1 MGTESKL
8 DEVRG
13 KVEVDFANIYD
24 ANKFKQE
31 MEDRFEGDISTRV
44 SSNFKIQESFKKIY
58 ESSQDEEQILAA
70 SKVRQEE
77 LKEKLQQLME
87 EYSDVVEY
95 KFDYYSS
102 DNPYDCDEKDFALD
116 FVDTPEAQKIKRDR
130 WQRQQAEKEQQ
141 FKENNWTS
149 AEEVESAAKE
159 IVLKNDFEISDPTGK
174 HPDRKMHFHNCGI
187 AAVKDYRGKPHW
199 EIRFEQELE
208 WPDNKEFYKIIKRP
222 RQDAEIYYTYTDNLK
237 SGPKERKV
245 TVYGSIPFGKNE
257 IGELKYE

>member
-1 MGTESKL
+1 M
-8 DEVRG
+8 
-13 KVEVDFANIYD
+13 N
-24 ANKFKQE
+24 QE
-31 MEDRFEGDISTRV
+31 T
-44 SSNFKIQESFKKIY
+44 FKKIY

-70 SKVRQEE
+70 SKARQEE
-77 LKEKLQQLME
+77 LKAKLQQLME
-87 EYSDVVEY
+87 EYSDVVDY

-130 WQRQQAEKEQQ
+130 WQRQYAEKEQQ

-159 IVLKNDFEISDPTGK
+159 IILKNDFEISDPTGK

-187 AAVKDYRGKPHW
+187 AAMKDFRGRAHW
-199 EIRFEQELE
+199 EIRFEQELQ
-208 WPDNKEFYKIIKRP
+208 WPDNKEFYKIIRRP
-222 RQDAEIYYTYTDNLK
+222 EKDAEIYYTYTDNLK
-237 SGPKERKV
+237 SGPKERKISV
-245 TVYGSIPFGKNE
+245 FGSISLGKNE